1 MPVVRLRPAFLVLA
15 LAAASCGGARGGG
28 TAPMIATVQPGDEA
42 LTCDQISVQIAQ
54 MDQIVATGGGTAT
67 GAMTNS
73 ALSGALSASG
83 QPLGGYPGSAAD
95 MLRANASQSQP
106 MDVLQAQAR
115 RQELGRLYD
124 RKGC

>member
-1 MPVVRLRPAFLVLA
+1 MRRRGACVALL
-15 LAAASCGGARGGG
+15 LAAAGCGGGAGGG
-28 TAPMIATVQPGDEA
+28 AAPTIAAVQPGDEE
-42 LTCDQISVQIAQ
+42 LTCEQLSVQIAQ

-67 GAMTNS
+67 GAMTNA
-73 ALSGALSASG
+73 ALSGALSAGG

-95 MLRANASQSQP
+95 MLRTNAAQSP
-106 MDVLQAQAR
+106 PIDVLQAQGR